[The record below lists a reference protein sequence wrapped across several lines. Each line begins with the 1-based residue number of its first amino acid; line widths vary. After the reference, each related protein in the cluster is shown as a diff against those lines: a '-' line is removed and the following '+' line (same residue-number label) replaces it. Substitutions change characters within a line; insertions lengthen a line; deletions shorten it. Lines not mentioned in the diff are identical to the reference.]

1 MGSGSIKDLKS
12 VKFMDF
18 GFCSLLWQSTW
29 LNYSTKQLFQ
39 DRNQASKELKLSC
52 STWCDT
58 SHTLSPLFHLLS
70 ERFRRKLCKIFFF
83 FFDCRQLLCTQVFF
97 QSIFPKW
104 HLELQKL
111 KRGRINV
118 YIFNFFFFWGR
129 FNNTSSLIES
139 IEIKYLWVESFWPI
153 LAYWKIV
160 AEGM

>member
-1 MGSGSIKDLKS
+1 MGSGSIKS

-18 GFCSLLWQSTW
+18 GFCSFLWQSTG

-58 SHTLSPLFHLLS
+58 SHTLPPLFHLLS

-83 FFDCRQLLCTQVFF
+83 LLIVGSCCTLRF
-97 QSIFPKW
+97 S
-104 HLELQKL
+104 
-111 KRGRINV
+111 
-118 YIFNFFFFWGR
+118 FNPSSLNDTWSCKSSKEAESTSTYNFFFFFWGR

-139 IEIKYLWVESFWPI
+139 IEIKYLWVE
-153 LAYWKIV
+153 
-160 AEGM
+160 